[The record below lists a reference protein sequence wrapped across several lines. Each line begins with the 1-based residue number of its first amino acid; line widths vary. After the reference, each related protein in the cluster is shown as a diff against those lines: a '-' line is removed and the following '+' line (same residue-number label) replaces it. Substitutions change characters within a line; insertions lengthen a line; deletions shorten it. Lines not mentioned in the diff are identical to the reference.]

1 MTRVIEVTKKRYVVP
16 SVLVLLAFGL
26 RLARLSFQPLWWDEG
41 WSVYFATMDV
51 GGVLERTAVDIH
63 PPLYYLLLHVWIQ
76 LFGSSVASVRFLS
89 VVIGT
94 LTVLL
99 IYIAGRLLLNRRG
112 ALIAA
117 FLLTIAPLHI
127 YYSQEVRMYGLV
139 TLLGLAAS
147 LFALQWDFDQW
158 DSWKWAGY
166 VMVATAA
173 LYTQYYAGFLLL
185 ALNLVV
191 FIRWLR
197 GRHGLRS
204 LASWLAAQ
212 LTVFLLFLP
221 WLWYAGGKLVTYV
234 RFKVGVEEDLSLGL
248 LTYLGRHLAAFTW
261 GHAEG
266 ALADWWWLG
275 LVPLVSLVV
284 ALLFVLWRHFGE
296 QGARKRAPGTF
307 GNQDTGDPPFI
318 LRHRMLALTLPFVV
332 LAIILL
338 CGFVVNLVFPFNPP
352 RSERLLLLALPSFLV
367 LIAGTLTTLWPSRR
381 WLAIALTA
389 LFTVAAVVSLAFFY
403 AVPRYP
409 EEDYRPVAERVRILG
424 LPSDA
429 VINVQPWQVGYL
441 TSYIPDDEARP
452 TLVLTPRQVIPHERQ
467 FWAEEAERMA
477 ADLDT
482 LLAEHGRL
490 WLVDHRAMGRVLEKK
505 IEAYL
510 VEHAYPT
517 LSEWYGENTVLSFFS
532 AGEPEAQSVTARFG
546 NWLSLD
552 SAALSPDPLEAGW
565 DVVAVDLIWRLL
577 ERPGEPYHVSLRL
590 MDKTGRIWAQRDSA
604 PRGGLEHFV
613 DWPLDEPQ
621 RDSHGLLVPAGTPPG
636 DYQVMLRIYRSKDV
650 EVLPVTFEGSSR
662 VEVNLGP
669 VRVVRPQASP
679 PVEALYFEQAV
690 KVDFDDRL
698 RLLGYNLH
706 SDPALLP
713 GEAAEADLF
722 WQALVDPGED
732 FLPRLQLLDP
742 EGEIVAEQTKKPVA
756 DTYPTAWWRAGEL
769 VRDPQLLPIPAA
781 VLPGRYLLRMSMVRA
796 EDGALMET
804 AQGQT
809 VIDLAEI
816 EVQSREHQFGPTFP
830 AHIQAA
836 RFGLAVELIGY
847 DMREVVR
854 APGSPLELT
863 LHWHALQTPDT
874 NYHVFV
880 HLLDAEGKTVAQ
892 VDGPPVNGE
901 SPMLGWLPGEY
912 LTDTHSLQLPF
923 DLPDGDYRLGVGL
936 YDPSTLVRPGEQVIL
951 NVPVRVSASEG
962 CECR

>member
-1 MTRVIEVTKKRYVVP
+1 MTEVTRNRYVVP
-16 SVLVLLAFGL
+16 CVLVLLAFGL
-26 RLARLSFQPLWWDEG
+26 RLARLTFQPLWWDEG
-41 WSVYFATMDV
+41 WSVYFATMDI
-51 GGVLERTAVDIH
+51 GNMLEWTAVDIH

-76 LFGSSVASVRFLS
+76 LFGSSVASVRLLS

-99 IYIAGRLLLNRRG
+99 IYVTGRLLNRRG

-117 FLLTIAPLHI
+117 FLLAISPLHI

-139 TLLGLAAS
+139 ALLGLAAS
-147 LFALQWDFDQW
+147 LFALQWDVEQR
-158 DSWKWAGY
+158 DSWNWAGY
-166 VMVATAA
+166 VLVATAA

-191 FIRWLR
+191 LVRWLR
-197 GRHGLRS
+197 GRHGSQS

-234 RFKVGVEEDLSLGL
+234 RFKVGVEEDLSQGP

-266 ALADWWWLG
+266 ALADSWWLG
-275 LVPLVSLVV
+275 LVPPVFLVV

-296 QGARKRAPGTF
+296 QGARKRAPGTLR
-307 GNQDTGDPPFI
+307 GRATGDPSFI
-318 LRHRMLALTLPFVV
+318 LHHWMFALTLSFAV
-332 LAIILL
+332 LAITLL

-352 RSERLLLLALPSFLV
+352 RSERLLLLALPSFLI
-367 LIAGTLTTLWPSRR
+367 LITGTLVALWPSRR
-381 WLAIALTA
+381 SLAITLTV
-389 LFTVAAVVSLAFFY
+389 LFVVAATVSLAFFY
-403 AVPRYP
+403 TVPRYP
-409 EEDYRPVAERVRILG
+409 EDDYRPVAEQVRILG

-429 VINVQPWQVGYL
+429 VINVQPWQIGYL

-452 TLVLTPRQVIPHERQ
+452 TLVLTPRQVIPHEKQ
-467 FWAEEAERMA
+467 LWAEEEARMA
-477 ADLDT
+477 ADLDA

-517 LSEWYGENTVLSFFS
+517 LSEWYGANTVLSFFS
-532 AGEPEAQSVTARFG
+532 SGEPEAQPVTARFG

-552 SAALSPDPLEAGW
+552 GAALSPAPLEAGW

-590 MDKTGRIWAQRDSA
+590 VDKTGRVWAQRDSG
-604 PRGGLEHFV
+604 PRGGLEHFE

-621 RDSHGLLVPAGTPPG
+621 RDPHGLLVPAGTPPG
-636 DYQVMLRIYRSKDV
+636 DYQVTLRIYRSKDV
-650 EVLPVTFEGSSR
+650 DVLPVTFKGSGG
-662 VEVNLGP
+662 VEVNLGS
-669 VRVVRPQASP
+669 VRVVRPQTSP
-679 PVEALYFEQAV
+679 PVEALGVEQALQ
-690 KVDFDDRL
+690 VDFGERL

-713 GEAAEADLF
+713 GEAAEVDFF

-756 DTYPTAWWRAGEL
+756 GTYPTAWWRAGEL
-769 VRDPQLLPIPAA
+769 VRDPQMLPIPAA
-781 VLPGRYLLRMSMVRA
+781 VPPGRYRLGLNLVRA
-796 EDGALMET
+796 VDGALMKT

-809 VIDLAEI
+809 MIDLAEM
-816 EVQSREHQFGPTFP
+816 EVQGREHQFGPTFP

-836 RFGLAVELIGY
+836 RFGPAVELTGY
-847 DMREVVR
+847 DMREAVR

-863 LHWHALQTPDT
+863 LHWHALETPDT
-874 NYHVFV
+874 NYHIFV
-880 HLLDAEGKTVAQ
+880 HLLDAGGQKVAQ
-892 VDGPPVNGE
+892 VDGPPANGE
-901 SPMLGWLPGEY
+901 LPMLGWLPGEY

-936 YDPSTLVRPGEQVIL
+936 YNPSTLVRPGEQVIL
-951 NVPVRVSASEG
+951 NVSVPVSTSEG
-962 CECR
+962 CKCR